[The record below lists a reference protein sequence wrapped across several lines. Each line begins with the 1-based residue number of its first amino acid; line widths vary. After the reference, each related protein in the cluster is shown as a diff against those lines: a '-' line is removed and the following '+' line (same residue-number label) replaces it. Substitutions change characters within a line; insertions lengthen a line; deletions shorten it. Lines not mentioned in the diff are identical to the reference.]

1 MIDYYLRAG
10 KIVHQVLRLAL
21 DIVEPGEEIS
31 SICRRLEDEIFKA
44 NARPAFPINISI
56 DQVAAHD
63 TARINDTRIVPEKG
77 IIKVDV
83 GAHVEGYIADA
94 AISIPLSNTRIER
107 ELIEASANALR
118 EAIRIFSSNVRL
130 ADIGF
135 AIERAIRSR
144 GFNPIVNLS
153 GHLINRYRLHAGK
166 SVPNIGNIHM
176 REVVK
181 VGEVYAI
188 EPFTTNGIG
197 EVVAGDYTTI
207 FRLIGVRRI
216 KRDRVLNEL
225 TRIIWKNYD
234 SLPFAERWLYT
245 ITNDPLISERIR
257 SLERHRIVMGYPIL
271 VERSGGVVAQF
282 EDTIIVLE
290 DRVVNLTKSIELL
303 GEVL

>member
-290 DRVVNLTKSIELL
+290 
-303 GEVL
+303 